1 MTMNTSMMNT
11 TMNTTMMNTTV
22 NMMAMNT
29 TTSVGVSEFQ
39 GTEAESL
46 MNREKI

>member
-11 TMNTTMMNTTV
+11 TMNTSMMNTT
-22 NMMAMNT
+22 AMNT
-29 TTSVGVSEFQ
+29 TTNIGVSEFQ

-46 MNREKI
+46 MNKEKI

>member
-11 TMNTTMMNTTV
+11 TMNTSMMNTTM
-22 NMMAMNT
+22 NTTAMNT
-29 TTSVGVSEFQ
+29 TTNVGVSEFQ

-46 MNREKI
+46 MNKEKI